1 MNKQS
6 RWIGV
11 LEVQDK
17 YSIGDT
23 PIFVPND
30 ETDPYVIRFKVK
42 PLAWLPK
49 EKTIPIHD
57 NRVWEHL
64 SFTKNVDKNSSLWTV
79 KIRNSLNQLDD
90 NDGHFLENLIL
101 DQVVK
106 QEVFEINEVEYQKL
120 ITVSKCDYLEL
131 KKTIYG
137 EKALAKLTVRVAC
150 RRHRYRST

>member
-1 MNKQS
+1 MYLLDTDILIDIQRGHAPAIAWFS
-6 RWIGV
+6 GL
-11 LEVQDK
+11 LE
-17 YSIGDT
+17 I
-23 PIFVPND
+23 
-30 ETDPYVIRFKVK
+30 
-42 PLAWLPK
+42 
-49 EKTIPIHD
+49 
-57 NRVWEHL
+57 
-64 SFTKNVDKNSSLWTV
+64 
-79 KIRNSLNQLDD
+79 
-90 NDGHFLENLIL
+90 FLESLIL